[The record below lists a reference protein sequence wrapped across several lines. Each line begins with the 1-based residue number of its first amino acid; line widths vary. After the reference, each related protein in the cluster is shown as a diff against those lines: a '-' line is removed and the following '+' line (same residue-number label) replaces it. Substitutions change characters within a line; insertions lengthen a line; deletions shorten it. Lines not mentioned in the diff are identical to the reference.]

1 MSEKNTDYYMQ
12 KAYESIFNHEYHT
25 EANNELFDSL
35 IPDGWDIINDT
46 LIIIENKR
54 LIKDKTKGRDQ
65 LFNYYDKLRDNIKD
79 NIEFSN
85 YDYYLILGLGNN
97 KKSFKYL
104 IYDADKQETK
114 LTLQDVYD
122 KMQIKTGFSEKDIR
136 NLNQYLYDNSI
147 TLSKSQKTLF
157 IASVLISLKIDDKIL
172 DGYDES
178 TNSFLIADR
187 MIDIIN
193 NYYEDPLFTNNFN
206 FIKKSIHNKHLYHI
220 FNVINIDIKKYGK
233 DILNQFY
240 SEFCIW
246 DRNNDG
252 KLGIVLTPDDIVDI
266 MVNES
271 FKYYYELNG
280 NKDNIKVI
288 DFCMGTGSF
297 LIKSSNYT
305 KLLYGCENGD
315 ERYSLAKCN
324 FILNDLDY
332 NNLKYDSCFNVKY
345 NNNYFDI
352 SIINPPFSNRCQ
364 DELNPNNTTNWK
376 SYTKE
381 QRFIMYQLELL
392 KVGGIGCCIVPRSN
406 FNNNVKATNN
416 FKHEFMKYIKILKYY
431 KCNNKVF
438 MPNANVECVIIIYQK
453 VIKSLEPNKSLNVQ
467 IIDYSNDGYKLK
479 KNIRIKE
486 SEPKLVTYYK
496 NLQWDNDFNELQEDN
511 NYPDI
516 IKLLLKD
523 KIDREYYQILDK
535 INENKAINENATSNL
550 TNLRTIKLSDFLE
563 PIKLKTFQNDINGTY
578 PLYGATKLNKESG
591 KCINYSIDTF
601 NNDDLLIQL
610 YGICLI
616 GRTGNGGAGY
626 LNVYK
631 GIFGITN
638 SVLPCKIKIK
648 LSELNLLF
656 ISVQLHKIFN
666 RSNCFTAKDL
676 NINVNI
682 IIDESK
688 INIPKLQID
697 NIKEQSIKEWKEFR
711 ISELLEVVNV
721 KKRFKVEDSIDGN
734 YPLVT
739 RSSKNNGISKF
750 INDYSVNFNSFT
762 IAPSGSTGYCFYHDY
777 WIAVDG
783 SLKVFKLK
791 EINIEPKLIA
801 LLITDKLTSK
811 YSYVNG
817 LTNDKILNEIINVPI
832 FE

>member
-1 MSEKNTDYYMQ
+1 MSEKNTDRYMQ
-12 KAYESIFNHEYHT
+12 NVYESIFNHEYHT
-25 EANNELFDSL
+25 ETNPIFNGL
-35 IPDGWDIINDT
+35 IPDGWDIIDNI

-54 LIKDKTKGRDQ
+54 LIKDKNKGRDQ
-65 LFNYYDKLRDNIKD
+65 LFNYYDNILDDIKTKY
-79 NIEFSN
+79 NA
-85 YDYYLILGLGNN
+85 YLILGLGSN
-97 KKSFKYL
+97 KKSFRYV
-104 IYDADKQETK
+104 IYDSNKNETK
-114 LTLQDVYD
+114 LTLQDLLL
-122 KMQIKTGFSEKDIR
+122 KIKPKHLFNEKEIR

-157 IASVLISLKIDDKIL
+157 IASVLICLKIDQNIL
-172 DGYDES
+172 NDYDES
-178 TNSFLIADR
+178 SNSYLIADK
-187 MIDIIN
+187 MITVIN
-193 NYYEDPLFTNNFN
+193 DYFSDSLFTNNFN

-220 FNVINIDIKKYGK
+220 FNTIKVDIKQHGK

-246 DRNNDG
+246 DKNNDG
-252 KLGIVLTPDDIVDI
+252 KLGIVLTPDDIVDL

-271 FKYYYELNG
+271 FKCYYEC
-280 NKDNIKVI
+280 NKELDNVNPKLI
-288 DFCMGTGSF
+288 DFCTGTGSF
-297 LIKSSNYT
+297 LIKGSKFT
-305 KLLYGCENGD
+305 KSLYGCECGD

-324 FILNDLDY
+324 FILHDLNYD
-332 NNLKYDSCFNVKY
+332 NLKYNSCFNEPY
-345 NNNYFDI
+345 NSNSFDI
-352 SIINPPFSNRCQ
+352 SIINPPFSNKCN
-364 DELNPNNTTNWK
+364 DSLNPNNTVNWNN
-376 SYTKE
+376 YTKE

-392 KVGGIGCCIVPRSN
+392 KFGGIGCCIVPRSN
-406 FNNNVKATNN
+406 FNNNIKATNN

-453 VIKSLEPNKSLNVQ
+453 VIKTLEPNKSLNVE

-486 SEPKLVTYYK
+486 TEPKLVTYHK
-496 NLQWDNDFNELQEDN
+496 DLQWDKDFNELQDDN

-516 IKLLLKD
+516 MKLLLKD
-523 KIDREYYQILDK
+523 KIDREYYRILDS
-535 INENKAINENATSNL
+535 INEITNENVSNNL

-578 PLYGATKLNKESG
+578 PLYGATKLNKETG
-591 KCINYSIDTF
+591 KCNNYSINTF
-601 NNDDLLIQL
+601 DNDDLLIQL

-638 SVLPCKIKIK
+638 SVLPCKIKIN

-656 ISVQLHKIFN
+656 ISVQLHKLFN

-697 NIKEQSIKEWKEFR
+697 SIKEQSIKEWKEFR

-721 KKRFKVEDSIDGN
+721 KKRFKIEDSIDGN

-801 LLITDKLTSK
+801 LLITDKLISK

-817 LTNDKILNEIINVPI
+817 LTNNKILNEIINVPI